1 MKTVLWNVVRPLHIF
16 SLAGALLFSLALPLQ
31 SLGQVSARGQD
42 PDIPDFAR
50 HKINKEEF
58 MMQRA
63 EGIGLLRGVEK
74 DRPFDPALRIEAL
87 KQMEAQ
93 QQQLYAM
100 PNSPMK
106 DALLSVW
113 TELGPNPIPN
123 GQVIAGPQLAVSG
136 RTISIAVH
144 PTNPNIVYVGTAQG
158 GLYRSTNGG
167 TNWTPL
173 MDDAMSLAIGA
184 LALAPSSPDILYVGT
199 GEPNFSADSFF
210 GVGVYRIDNASSTTP
225 TITGPLNKD
234 ASNADVFSGRAIG
247 NIRVH
252 PTDPATIFVSTT
264 SGVGGIGPTSSSL
277 PSRGIYRSTNATSA
291 NPTFA
296 KLTGLLSSS
305 NVSVRDIAIDP
316 TNANILI
323 ANPIA
328 TSANAGGI
336 YRSTNALAAD
346 PTTVTFTQTLV
357 INSTSTSA
365 LAGEFAAIHPT
376 GDADATFYAAMGL
389 SNGRVYKSTDG
400 GASWTQQID
409 NNFCGG
415 QCFYD
420 IAIAVDP
427 TDATRVYLGGD
438 PTLAFGISTDSGVS
452 FTDSQSGLHV
462 DSHVIAVAPSNPSI
476 IYFGSD
482 GGIYKSTDSGAN
494 WTSLNNTSFR
504 ATQFMSIALHPLDP
518 NFTIGGTQDNGTNMY
533 RPDMTW
539 NRVDFGDGGYSVIDQ
554 GATNT
559 TTVHMYHTYFNAT
572 TLQGYGY
579 TFNGATPLEGTWLFR
594 GCQTSGSTVNGIT
607 CTGTILFYA
616 PLERGPGTPNTIY
629 YGSDRLYRSADNGAT
644 HTVVS
649 QNPIA
654 SGVAISAIGISPQND
669 DVRIV
674 GQSNGGLFGTSTG
687 SSTLTNLDPL
697 NTIPNNFIARAVI
710 DPNSATTAYVTLSA
724 FGVTNV
730 WKTTNLNANPPTWT
744 AAASGIPQVPV
755 NALVVDPGNSNN
767 VFVGTDIGVYVSS
780 DGGTSWAPFGTGLPR
795 VAVFGM
801 AIHPVTRTLRIATHG
816 RGMWELNAAP
826 LPVQLAS
833 FTAVR
838 HGQWHVR
845 LDWRTISEV
854 NNYGFEIQRAA
865 DRRGPFGTVLGG
877 FVPGNG
883 TTSQPHDYHYIDTT
897 APPGQWFY
905 RLKQIDLD
913 GAVHFTEAVEINTLT
928 SVFVQTSPAE
938 FGLAQNYPNP
948 FNPST
953 TIRYALP
960 KAADV
965 RLEIYNT
972 LGAHMATL
980 VDGRQEAGYHDVAF
994 TNASLPS
1001 GVYYYRLRAGNET
1014 ITRKMVL
1021 MK

>member
-1 MKTVLWNVVRPLHIF
+1 MPRLHSSLSIFRISVLMFIAVIASSH
-16 SLAGALLFSLALPLQ
+16 AQTQ
-31 SLGQVSARGQD
+31 STGQD

-50 HKINKEEF
+50 YKIDKEEF
-58 MMQRA
+58 MKLRS
-63 EGIGLLRGVEK
+63 EGIGFKRGVEK
-74 DRPFDPALRIEAL
+74 DKPFDPHLRIAAL
-87 KQMEAQ
+87 KEMEAQ
-93 QQQLYAM
+93 QQRLFSL
-100 PNSPMK
+100 PHSPMK
-106 DALLSVW
+106 EALLSTW

-123 GQVIAGPQLAVSG
+123 GQVTSGPQLAVSG

-158 GLYRSTNGG
+158 GLYRSTDGG

-173 MDDAMSLAIGA
+173 MDNAMSLAIGA

-199 GEPNFSADSFF
+199 GEPNFSLDSYF
-210 GVGVYRIDNASSTTP
+210 GVGVYRIDNASTVTP
-225 TITGPLNKD
+225 TITGPLNQD
-234 ASNADVFSGRAIG
+234 ATTADVFTGRAIG
-247 NIRVH
+247 NIKVH

-264 SGVGGIGPTSSSL
+264 SGLGGIGGISSSQ

-296 KLTGLLSSS
+296 KLTGLLSNS

-323 ANPIA
+323 ANPISSA
-328 TSANAGGI
+328 TNAGGI

-357 INSTSTSA
+357 INSASTSA
-365 LAGEFAAIHPT
+365 LTGEFAAIHPV
-376 GDADATFYAAMGL
+376 GDADATFYAAMGF
-389 SNGRVYKSTDG
+389 SNGRVYRSTDG

-427 TDATRVYLGGD
+427 SDKTRVYLGGD
-438 PTLAFGISTDSGVS
+438 PTLAFGISTNSGTS
-452 FTDSQSGLHV
+452 FTASESGLHV
-462 DSHVIAVAPSNPSI
+462 DSHVIAVAPSNSSI
-476 IYFGSD
+476 VYFGSD

-494 WTSLNNTSFR
+494 WNSMNNTSFR
-504 ATQFMSIALHPLDP
+504 ATQFMGLSVHPIDP

-533 RPDMTW
+533 RPNGTW

-554 GATNT
+554 SATNT
-559 TTVHMYHTYFNAT
+559 TTVNMFHTYFNAT

-579 TFNGATPLEGTWLFR
+579 TSDGVNPTEGTWAFR
-594 GCQTSGSTVNGIT
+594 GCQSGGSTTNGIT
-607 CTGTILFYA
+607 CNGTILFYA
-616 PLERGPGTPNTIY
+616 PLEQGPGTPNTIY
-629 YGSDRLYRSADNGAT
+629 YGSDRLYRSADNGAN

-649 QNPIA
+649 QNPIS
-654 SGVAISAIGISPQND
+654 SGVPISAIGISPQND
-669 DVRIV
+669 NVRV
-674 GQSNGGLFGTSTG
+674 AGLSNGGLFGTSTG
-687 SSTLTNLDPL
+687 STTLADLDPS
-697 NTIPNNFIARAVI
+697 NTIPNNFVARVVI

-730 WKTTNLNANPPTWT
+730 WKTTNLSATPPTWT
-744 AAASGIPQVPV
+744 AAASGIPAVPV
-755 NALVVDPGNSNN
+755 NAFVVDPFNSSNL
-767 VFVGTDIGVYVSS
+767 FAGTDIGVYVSS
-780 DGGTSWAPFGTGLPR
+780 DGGTSWLPFGTGLPR
-795 VAVFGM
+795 VAVFDM
-801 AIHPVTRTLRIATHG
+801 AIHPLTRTLRIATHG

-833 FTAVR
+833 FTATR
-838 HGQWHVR
+838 YGQWHVR
-845 LDWRTISEV
+845 LDWRTVSEV
-854 NNYGFEIQRAA
+854 NNFGFEVQRGT
-865 DRRGPFGTVLGG
+865 DQRGPFGTVLGG

-883 TTSQPHDYHYIDTT
+883 TTSQPHDYSYVDTT
-897 APPGQWFY
+897 AQPGQWFY

-913 GAVHFTEAVEINTLT
+913 GAVHYTEAVEINTLT
-928 SVFVQTSPAE
+928 SVFVQTSPTE

-960 KAADV
+960 QASSV
-965 RLEIYNT
+965 LIEVYNT
-972 LGAHMATL
+972 LGAQVATL
-980 VDGRQEAGYHDVAF
+980 VDGRQEAGYHDVSF